1 MSEALQVVA
10 KDYYFK
16 SFDGRTIYVKEKRAV
31 ADKKPAVVVV
41 CFPPCVYN
49 HHFFDCPVSGYSLM
63 DYLARKGFKVFAYDP
78 RGLGSSYQPPDGRSI
93 TYKVELKDAEALVH
107 FVLAQ
112 AGARTVSMVA
122 YGSGTT
128 VACGHALRY
137 PEQVDAL
144 ALMDFVWMVSQA
156 KHSPPGFKE
165 MLLNQPNGYLK
176 LSRIADSFDEL
187 LRPFVTP
194 EILTWV
200 NSTFTEAPVGPFLK
214 VFNPL
219 PFFKPADKIKAS
231 VLIIRGSEAGITSE
245 ADSFDFLSKTG
256 SQIRT
261 IDVLEGAG
269 PVPSLEKEHYR
280 TVLQDI
286 AWFLA
291 R

>member
-1 MSEALQVVA
+1 MPEALGVVA
-10 KDYYFK
+10 KNYYCK
-16 SFDGRTIYVKEKRAV
+16 SFDGRALYVKEKHAIANKMPDR
-31 ADKKPAVVVV
+31 VVV
-41 CFPPCVYN
+41 CFPPCL
-49 HHFFDCPVSGYSLM
+49 HDHQFFDCPISDYSLM
-63 DYLARKGFKVFAYDP
+63 DYLATKGFRVFAYDP
-78 RGLGSSYQPPDGRSI
+78 RGFGSSYHPPDGRSI
-93 TYKVELKDAEALVH
+93 TYESEQKDAEALVQ

-112 AGARTVSMVA
+112 SGARTVSMVG

-128 VACGHALRY
+128 LACSYALRY

-156 KHSPPGFKE
+156 NHFPPDFKE

-176 LSRIADSFDEL
+176 LSRISDMFDAL
-187 LRPFVTP
+187 MRPVVDP
-194 EILTWV
+194 EILAWV
-200 NSTFTEAPVGPFLK
+200 NTTFTEAPVGPFLK

-219 PFFKPADKIKAS
+219 PFFKPADTIKAS
-231 VLIIRGSEAGITSE
+231 LLIIRGSEAGITSE
-245 ADSFDFLSKTG
+245 ADSLDFLSKTG
-256 SQIRT
+256 SQVRAL
-261 IDVLEGAG
+261 DVLEGAG

>member
-1 MSEALQVVA
+1 MTAALQVVA
-10 KDYYFK
+10 KEYYCK
-16 SFDGRTIYVKEKRAV
+16 SLDERNIYVKGKHAV
-31 ADKKPAVVVV
+31 ADKKPARIVV
-41 CFPPCVYN
+41 CFPPCVYS
-49 HHFFDCPVSGYSLM
+49 HHFFDCPLSDYSLM
-63 DYLARKGFKVFAYDP
+63 DYLARKGFEVFAYDP
-78 RGLGSSYQPPDGRSI
+78 RGFGSSYHPPDGRSV
-93 TYKVELKDAEALVH
+93 TYESEQKDAEALIQ

-112 AGARTVSMVA
+112 TGARTVSMVA

-128 VACGHALRY
+128 VACGYALRH

-156 KHSPPGFKE
+156 NQFPPGFKE

-176 LSRIADSFDEL
+176 LSRLSDMFDAL
-187 LRPFVTP
+187 MRPFVDP

-200 NSTFTEAPVGPFLK
+200 NATFDEAPVGPFLK

-219 PFFKPADKIKAS
+219 PFFKPADRIKAS

-245 ADSFDFLSKTG
+245 ADSLDFLSKTG
-256 SQIRT
+256 SRIRAL
-261 IDVLEGAG
+261 DVLEGAG
-269 PVPSLEKEHYR
+269 PVPSLEKEQYR
-280 TVLQDI
+280 TVLKDI